1 MGGIAIRM
9 FKAPG
14 KWEGF
19 AHAGFLPF
27 VDALR
32 QLIQLSCLG
41 LGDDA
46 IHVRLSPF
54 QGNSKSKHNRER
66 GADSWFLCV
75 TASWEFVLFS
85 IADITSI

>member
-1 MGGIAIRM
+1 MGRIGIRM

-19 AHAGFLPF
+19 AHAGFLLF
-27 VDALR
+27 VDALY

-46 IHVRLSPF
+46 IHFHVVPF
-54 QGNSKSKHNRER
+54 PGEQIETQL
-66 GADSWFLCV
+66 DVDDFLCV
-75 TASWEFVLFS
+75 ITSWEGLR
-85 IADITSI
+85 TT

>member
-1 MGGIAIRM
+1 M

-27 VDALR
+27 VGSLH

-46 IHVRLSPF
+46 IHFHVVPF
-54 QGNSKSKHNRER
+54 PGEQQIE
-66 GADSWFLCV
+66 A
-75 TASWEFVLFS
+75 
-85 IADITSI
+85 